1 MPLSLKIRE
10 SVSVPS
16 KVCPVELI
24 MQSGKHVGSAHS
36 CGQLN
41 YPGHDHINL
50 TDPAIMLES
59 IVEV

>member
-1 MPLSLKIRE
+1 
-10 SVSVPS
+10 
-16 KVCPVELI
+16 

-36 CGQLN
+36 CGQLS